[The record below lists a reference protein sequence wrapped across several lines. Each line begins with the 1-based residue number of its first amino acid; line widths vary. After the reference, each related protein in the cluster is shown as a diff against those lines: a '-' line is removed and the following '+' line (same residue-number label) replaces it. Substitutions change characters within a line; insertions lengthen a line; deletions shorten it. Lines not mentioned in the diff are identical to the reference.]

1 MILALGACAANAP
14 TRDESGAGANT
25 EPSLAGQSTEKP
37 SAENE
42 PERAG
47 VNEASFAQTPEELPE
62 EEVPAEEPEHTSGGT
77 LIAYFSCTGTTKAAA
92 EQLAAL
98 IDADLYE
105 IVPEKTYTSDDLD
118 YNSDCRANREQN
130 DPDAR
135 PAISGEIPD
144 LSEYDTILLGYP
156 IWWGQAPKIVYTF
169 LESYDFSGKTITP
182 FCTSASSGIGGSL
195 AALQALAPDANW
207 LDGRRFAGGDDAS
220 DLKAWVDGLDFTK

>member
-1 MILALGACAANAP
+1 MILVLGACAANTP

-62 EEVPAEEPEHTSGGT
+62 EEVPAEEPEHTGGGT

-92 EQLAAL
+92 EQ
-98 IDADLYE
+98 
-105 IVPEKTYTSDDLD
+105 
-118 YNSDCRANREQN
+118 
-130 DPDAR
+130 
-135 PAISGEIPD
+135 
-144 LSEYDTILLGYP
+144 
-156 IWWGQAPKIVYTF
+156 F
-169 LESYDFSGKTITP
+169 
-182 FCTSASSGIGGSL
+182 

-207 LDGRRFAGGDDAS
+207 LDGRRFSGGDDAS

>member
-62 EEVPAEEPEHTSGGT
+62 EEVPAEEPEHTGGGT

-105 IVPEKTYTSDDLD
+105 IVPEETYTSDDLD

-135 PAISGEIPD
+135 PAISGELPD

-156 IWWGQAPKIVYTF
+156 IWWGQA
-169 LESYDFSGKTITP
+169 
-182 FCTSASSGIGGSL
+182 
-195 AALQALAPDANW
+195 
-207 LDGRRFAGGDDAS
+207 RRSFIRS
-220 DLKAWVDGLDFTK
+220 LKAMTFPEKPSLRSARPQAAGSAAVSPRFRR